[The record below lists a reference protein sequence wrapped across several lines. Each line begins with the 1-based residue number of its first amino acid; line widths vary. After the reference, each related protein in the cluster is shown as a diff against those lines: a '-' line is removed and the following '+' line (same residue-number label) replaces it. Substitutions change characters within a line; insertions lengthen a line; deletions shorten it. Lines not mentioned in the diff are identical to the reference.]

1 MGHCRPRP
9 SRHELRSF
17 LRVRALFERCIDVH
31 MTYYVAIVEEEEGTA
46 VGVWFPD
53 LPGCF
58 SAGDTLDE
66 AMTNAAEALELWVG
80 AMIESGR
87 KIPLPRTLIALTAD
101 SEFAEEL
108 ARYMVALIPFPAGLA
123 KPAAE

>member
-1 MGHCRPRP
+1 
-9 SRHELRSF
+9 
-17 LRVRALFERCIDVH
+17 
-31 MTYYVAIVEEEEGTA
+31 MTHYVAIVEEQEGTA

-66 AMTNAAEALELWVG
+66 AMTNAAEALELWAE
-80 AMIESGR
+80 AMIETGQN
-87 KIPLPRTLIALTAD
+87 IPPPRSLTALRAD
-101 SEFAEEL
+101 SAVAEDL
-108 ARYMVALIPFPAGLA
+108 TRTIVALIPFPAGLA